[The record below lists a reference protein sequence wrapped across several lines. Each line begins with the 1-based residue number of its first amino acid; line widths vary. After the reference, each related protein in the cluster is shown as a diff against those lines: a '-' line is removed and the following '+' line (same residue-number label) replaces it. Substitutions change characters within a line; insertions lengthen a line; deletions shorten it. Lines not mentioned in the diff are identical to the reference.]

1 MATKNSKN
9 TKKGKKGKKG
19 KNTKK
24 SKSSKYVKKKT
35 NNFISNG
42 SFSLSELD
50 KYVKTIK
57 KLRKNKTSVKKKK
70 VGLTNTISFLN
81 LLFNADKEKQKK
93 PRKNLLVAHPF
104 QYASLINNKDVPHLW
119 NSTRVSSSKSS
130 DNIINNFN
138 NIYKHLVA
146 FNLMK
151 FNDYKENQQKSL
163 PSMSGPKEVHEI
175 HKIDDSDED
184 EE

>member
-1 MATKNSKN
+1 MVAKSKKSKKP
-9 TKKGKKGKKG
+9 KKGKK
-19 KNTKK
+19 
-24 SKSSKYVKKKT
+24 SKYIKKKT
-35 NNFISNG
+35 NNYISHG
-42 SFSLSELD
+42 SFTQSELN
-50 KYVKTIK
+50 KYIKTIK

-93 PRKNLLVAHPF
+93 PRKNLMVAHPF

-119 NSTRVSSSKSS
+119 NSTKVSSSKRS
-130 DNIINNFN
+130 DDIINNFN

-151 FNDYKENQQKSL
+151 FNDYKENQNKSL
-163 PSMSGPKEVHEI
+163 PSMSSPKEVEEI
-175 HKIDDSDED
+175 HKIDSDSDD
-184 EE
+184 EEDNNK